1 MKFTMYF
8 DIIFSLY
15 LQPVFKL
22 SVIIPVR
29 RWSIPVAFSMYEINN
44 VSNIVVSLSLQPLIK
59 FKSHLYYEEK
69 DYVSEAERNL
79 TPAEGSKVRDR
90 LQYSLPYQIL

>member
-1 MKFTMYF
+1 MKFTMYL
-8 DIIFSLY
+8 ILSSLCTCSQC
-15 LQPVFKL
+15 LSL
-22 SVIIPVR
+22 SVIISVR
-29 RWSIPVAFSMYEINN
+29 RWSSPVTFSMYEINN

-79 TPAEGSKVRDR
+79 TPAEGSKVSDR
-90 LQYSLPYQIL
+90 HHYLI